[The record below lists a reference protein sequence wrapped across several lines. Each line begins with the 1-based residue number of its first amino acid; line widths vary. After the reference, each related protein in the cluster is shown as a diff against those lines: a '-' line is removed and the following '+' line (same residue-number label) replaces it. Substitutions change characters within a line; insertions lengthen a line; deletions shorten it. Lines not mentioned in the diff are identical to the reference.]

1 MTEAMLEVH
10 GVSKTFTASAGLGNA
25 LGVAKSRPG
34 LRALYDVD
42 LSVHGGETFAIVGES
57 GSGKS
62 TLARVIT
69 GLIAPS
75 SGSVS
80 FEGIAVHDRAMSERH
95 KLRQRM
101 QIVFQ
106 NPFGS
111 LDPRMRVGDI
121 VAEPLIIHRRSL
133 GLTRQDIR
141 RRVGD
146 ILVECGLDPASA
158 ARFPHQF
165 SGGQRQRIAIARALV
180 LRPSLLVLDEPV
192 SALDVSVQAQ
202 IINLL
207 RAKQLEHALTY
218 LFISHDLSLIR
229 SIATRVA
236 VMYLGRICEIGDVG
250 SVFDRPRHHYTRG
263 LLDAVPDLRARS
275 KRPAPVKGEM
285 PNPLHPPPGCLFH
298 TRCPAVRERCRS
310 EEPGL
315 LAMGQHRLAACHYP
329 LASDAAETDH

>member
-10 GVSKTFTASAGLGNA
+10 GVSKTFAVSGSALWG
-25 LGVAKSRPG
+25 AKSRPA
-34 LRALYDVD
+34 LRALHHVD
-42 LSVHGGETFAIVGES
+42 LSVRRGEIFAIVGES
-57 GSGKS
+57 GCGKS

-69 GLIAPS
+69 GLMAPS
-75 SGSVS
+75 SGSVF
-80 FEGIAVHDRAMSERH
+80 FEGIAVHDRAAFERH

-121 VAEPLIIHRRSL
+121 VAEPLFIHRRFL
-133 GLTRQDIR
+133 ALTRPDIK
-141 RRVGD
+141 RRVAD
-146 ILVECGLDPASA
+146 ILAECGLDPASS

-202 IINLL
+202 IITLL

-229 SIATRVA
+229 SIATRAA

-250 SVFDRPRHHYTRG
+250 SVFDHPRHHYTRG
-263 LLDAVPDLRARS
+263 LLDAVPDLRART
-275 KRPAPVKGEM
+275 KRPAPVKGEV
-285 PNPLHPPPGCLFH
+285 PNPLQPPPGCVFH
-298 TRCPAVRERCRS
+298 TRCPAARERCRS
-310 EEPGL
+310 EEPSL
-315 LAMGQHRLAACHYP
+315 VEMGHDQLTACHYP
-329 LASDAAETDH
+329 LAEDASERGH

>member
-1 MTEAMLEVH
+1 MTGAMLEVR
-10 GVSKTFTASAGLGNA
+10 GVSKTFASPATFGSGLWG
-25 LGVAKSRPG
+25 AKSRPA
-34 LRALYDVD
+34 LRALHHVD
-42 LSVHGGETFAIVGES
+42 LSVHRGEIFAIVGES
-57 GSGKS
+57 GCGKS

-69 GLIAPS
+69 GLMTPS
-75 SGSVS
+75 GGSVF
-80 FEGIAVHDRAMSERH
+80 FEGVAVHDRAAFERH

-133 GLTRQDIR
+133 ALTRSDID
-141 RRVGD
+141 RRVEATLG
-146 ILVECGLDPASA
+146 ECGLDPTSR

-192 SALDVSVQAQ
+192 SALDVSIQAQ

-207 RAKQLEHALTY
+207 RAKQREHALTY
-218 LFISHDLSLIR
+218 LFISHDLSLIG
-229 SIATRVA
+229 SIATRAA

-250 SVFDRPRHHYTRG
+250 SVFGHPRHHYTRG
-263 LLDAVPDLRARS
+263 LLDAVPDIRART
-275 KRPAPVKGEM
+275 KRPAPVMGEV
-285 PNPLHPPPGCLFH
+285 PNPLHPPPGCVFH
-298 TRCPAVRERCRS
+298 TRCPAARERCRS
-310 EEPGL
+310 EEPAL
-315 LAMGQHRLAACHYP
+315 RQMGHHQLVACHYP
-329 LASDAAETDH
+329 LGDDAGTG